1 MDINLNR
8 KTQKEVKSRNFAFA
22 GGIIIV
28 FLISLVIFYWLMRPP
43 MEDLEHMAQFL
54 SITTVISIG
63 VGYGAYRLN
72 WLERAP
78 SLRWVLLGTYILAS
92 LLTFLNVWLTA
103 RLMFASEHDLLLATV
118 LLLFAG
124 GIAVVLGSF
133 FTSTLIERIKRL
145 EKAAKSIE
153 SGNLSSR
160 AEIPGNDELAM
171 LAKSF
176 NQMAQKIQSAD
187 QKQKE
192 LESLRRDLVAWA
204 GHDLRTPLSSIRVLV
219 EALSDGF
226 VTDPVMIKNYLN
238 QTKKHVDNLSLLID
252 DLFQISQLDAG
263 GIPLTLELSSL
274 SDLISDTLESFSGIA
289 SQKGVILSG
298 TAEKNVDPIYIDVL
312 WLGRAINNLVSN
324 AIRHTP
330 AGGRVTLCAKGEG
343 GYISVSVRD
352 TGEGILP
359 EDIPHV
365 FERFYRGEKSRNRSG
380 GGAGLGLAIAKG
392 IVEAHGGDISVKSQP
407 GRETIFTFT
416 IPRR

>member
-1 MDINLNR
+1 LNR
-8 KTQKEVKSRNFAFA
+8 KTQKEEKSRNIAFA
-22 GGIIIV
+22 SGIIIV
-28 FLISLVIFYWLMRPP
+28 FIISLVIFYWLMRPP

-54 SITTVISIG
+54 SFTTVISIA

-124 GIAVVLGSF
+124 GIAVVLGSL

-145 EKAAKSIE
+145 ERAAKSIE

-160 AEIPGNDELAM
+160 AEIPGNDEIAM
-171 LAKSF
+171 LANSF
-176 NQMAQKIQSAD
+176 NQMAQKIQTAD

-192 LESLRRDLVAWA
+192 LELLRRDLVAWA

-226 VTDPVMIKNYLN
+226 VTDPKVITNYLS
-238 QTKKHVDNLSLLID
+238 QTKKHIDNLSLLID

-263 GIPLTLELSSL
+263 GIPLMLEPSSL

-289 SQKGVILSG
+289 SQKGITLDGSAG
-298 TAEKNVDPIYIDVL
+298 KDVDPINIDVL

-324 AIRHTP
+324 AIRHTSL
-330 AGGRVTLCAKGEG
+330 GGKVTIVAESKEE
-343 GYISVSVRD
+343 YVSVSIRD

-359 EDIPHV
+359 EDISHV

-392 IVEAHGGDISVKSQP
+392 IIEAHGGDISVKSQP
-407 GRETIFTFT
+407 GRETVFTFT
-416 IPRR
+416 LPKR

>member
-1 MDINLNR
+1 
-8 KTQKEVKSRNFAFA
+8 
-22 GGIIIV
+22 
-28 FLISLVIFYWLMRPP
+28 MRPP

-54 SITTVISIG
+54 SITTVISIA

-160 AEIPGNDELAM
+160 AEIPGSDEIAL

-176 NQMAQKIQSAD
+176 NQMAQKIQTAD

-226 VTDPVMIKNYLN
+226 VTDPVVITNYLT

-263 GIPLTLELSSL
+263 GIPLTLEPSSL
-274 SDLISDTLESFSGIA
+274 SDLISDTLESFSGVA
-289 SQKGVILSG
+289 NQKGIILSG
-298 TAEKNVDPIYIDVL
+298 SADKDVDPINIDVL

-330 AGGRVTLCAKGEG
+330 VGGNVSIYAESDEDN
-343 GYISVSVRD
+343 ISVFVRD

-365 FERFYRGEKSRNRSG
+365 FERFYRGEKSRNRSS

-392 IVEAHGGDISVKSQP
+392 IIEAHKGNIFVESQP
-407 GRETIFTFT
+407 GRETVFTFT
-416 IPRR
+416 LPKR

>member
-1 MDINLNR
+1 LDINLNR
-8 KTQKEVKSRNFAFA
+8 KTQKEEKSRNFVFA
-22 GGIIIV
+22 SGIIIV
-28 FLISLVIFYWLMRPP
+28 FIFSLVIFYWLMRPP
-43 MEDLEHMAQFL
+43 MQDLEHMAQFL
-54 SITTVISIG
+54 SITTVVSIG

-153 SGNLSSR
+153 NGDLSSR
-160 AEIPGNDELAM
+160 AEIPGNDEIAL

-176 NQMAQKIQSAD
+176 NQMAQKIQTAD

-226 VTDPVMIKNYLN
+226 VTDPVEITNYLI

-263 GIPLTLELSSL
+263 GIPLTLEPSSL
-274 SDLISDTLESFSGIA
+274 SDLISDTLESFSGLA
-289 SQKGVILSG
+289 NQKGIILSG
-298 TAEKNVDPIYIDVL
+298 SADKDVDPINIDVL

-330 AGGRVTLCAKGEG
+330 VGGLVTIYAKSDGD
-343 GYISVSVRD
+343 YVSVSVRD
-352 TGEGILP
+352 TGEGILT

-365 FERFYRGEKSRNRSG
+365 FERFYRGEKSRNRFG

-392 IVEAHGGDISVKSQP
+392 IVEAHKGNIFVESQP
-407 GRETIFTFT
+407 GHETVFKFTL
-416 IPRR
+416 PKR